1 MKSYDRECENMIKS
15 QLYTGG
21 INDEKILEAMAKF
34 PRNLFVTGNQ
44 ANVAYVDRDIPVSEG
59 RYILSPITFAK
70 MIDAANIQ
78 PTDNVLEIASTTG
91 YSTAVLS
98 ELAANIVAIE
108 ESNELSSIAHHQLNT
123 LGIKNVIT
131 LNGNFQDGHSDG
143 APYDIIFI
151 NGTIHEP
158 SQALLDQLSD
168 NGGRLITIM
177 YTSNNVEYIVLFK
190 KTDGVLSKHLITNAS
205 ANLLAN
211 FAN

>member
-1 MKSYDRECENMIKS
+1 MIKS

-21 INDEKILEAMAKF
+21 ISDKKILEAMAKF

-44 ANVAYVDRDIPVSEG
+44 ANVAYVDRDIPVSDG
-59 RYILSPITFAK
+59 RYILSPITFAQ
-70 MIDAANIQ
+70 MIDAAQIQ

-108 ESNELSSIAHHQLNT
+108 ESNDLSSIAHHQLNT

-131 LNGNFQDGHSDG
+131 LNGNFRDGHSDG

-151 NGTIHEP
+151 NGTINEP
-158 SQALLDQLSD
+158 SQALLDQISD

-177 YTSNNVEYIVLFK
+177 YTSSNVEYIVLFK
-190 KTDGVLSKHLITNAS
+190 KTDGVLSQHIITNAS
-205 ANLLAN
+205 ANFLES